1 MSKDTRMVRGEI
13 TLNDIIQSMHESI
26 EMEGNV
32 PEEILIDKLKEIYNF
47 LYVDNGNDYY
57 LINYD
62 KWFDLLNRY
71 RDKMGE
77 EYQLKIK
84 IE

>member
-1 MSKDTRMVRGEI
+1 MNKSIKVKRMSM
-13 TLNDIIQSMHESI
+13 NDIDKVIEMMTESI

-32 PEEILIDKLKEIYNF
+32 SEEILIDKLKEIYDF
-47 LYVDNGNDYY
+47 LYINNGNDYY

-71 RDKMGE
+71 RDKINKDE
-77 EYQLKIK
+77 
-84 IE
+84 